1 MRWRQESAKS
11 LGERPSFQTG
21 TGVQAKGYKASNRAQ
36 RMRLDDGIKPRDD
49 RRCVGDLKACAIVQP
64 KRGWLESLTLCVVT
78 TNSRLRLLVSSQ
90 LLANSKDQQLG
101 LCPTYSLQS
110 LRPRVAAGT
119 LLRVGL
125 AARDVGVI
133 GGVLLRHLGERRLVI
148 WFGIGRETAARSSRV
163 LCTDE
168 VELVGEWRLWVV
180 RRASQF
186 KVGMVVKFVL
196 MGDDDE

>member
-1 MRWRQESAKS
+1 MIGKRHSERKVRYPNSAS
-11 LGERPSFQTG
+11 LAGGDDSRNDDDEQQDDDADNQTHAHLHVLPPHLLAYTVGSAAEALGRNCQVVGLVLERIEALAT
-21 TGVQAKGYKASNRAQ
+21 
-36 RMRLDDGIKPRDD
+36 L
-49 RRCVGDLKACAIVQP
+49 GDLVDVIAHHTD
-64 KRGWLESLTLCVVT
+64 GVVD
-78 TNSRLRLLVSSQ
+78 L
-90 LLANSKDQQLG
+90 
-101 LCPTYSLQS
+101 SLQS

-125 AARDVGVI
+125 ATRDVGVI
-133 GGVLLRHLGERRLVI
+133 GGVLLRHLGERRLVV